1 VFPREDPSG
10 STIVAP
16 SRPAV
21 IYSTRATYTRVVT
34 VAPRVVQKA
43 KVAAI
48 RQQKVI
54 AGADA
59 IALVTNDKSGFG
71 LQRPYIP
78 WNAYATNLETNPAA
92 AAVVSTT
99 SASFVS
105 LITCANEPQH
115 PRIRV
120 RVRVVTGAG
129 TSGEVR
135 LRDRLT
141 GQVLV
146 GSGVL
151 VVGVAS
157 TVEANIDG
165 TLVAPILTGVG
176 AAMKVDVEA
185 RTTAGA
191 NTIAV
196 LIVYSIGIGT

>member
-1 VFPREDPSG
+1 V
-10 STIVAP
+10 
-16 SRPAV
+16 
-21 IYSTRATYTRVVT
+21 
-34 VAPRVVQKA
+34 
-43 KVAAI
+43 
-48 RQQKVI
+48 RQQKVVR
-54 AGADA
+54 GSDA
-59 IALVTNDKSGFG
+59 VALVTNDSSGFG

-78 WNAYATNLETNPAA
+78 WFTYATNLETNPAA

-99 SASFVS
+99 SGSFVQ
-105 LITCANEPQH
+105 LLTCAIEPQH

-146 GSGVL
+146 GTGVL

-157 TVEANIDG
+157 TVESNLDG
-165 TLVAPILTGVG
+165 TLVAPILTGAG

-191 NTIAV
+191 NSIAV
-196 LIVYSIGIGT
+196 LVVYAIGIGT

>member
-1 VFPREDPSG
+1 V
-10 STIVAP
+10 
-16 SRPAV
+16 
-21 IYSTRATYTRVVT
+21 
-34 VAPRVVQKA
+34 
-43 KVAAI
+43 

-59 IALVTNDKSGFG
+59 VPLVTNDVSGFG
-71 LQRPYIP
+71 LQRPYIT
-78 WNAYATNLETNPAA
+78 WNTYATNLETNPAA

-99 SASFVS
+99 SGSFVS
-105 LITCANEPQH
+105 LLTCANEPQH

-141 GQVLV
+141 GQVLT
-146 GSGVL
+146 GTGVL
-151 VVGVAS
+151 VVGVAA
-157 TVEANIDG
+157 TVESNIDG
-165 TLVAPILTGVG
+165 TLVAPILTGAG

-196 LIVYSIGIGT
+196 LVVYSIGIGT